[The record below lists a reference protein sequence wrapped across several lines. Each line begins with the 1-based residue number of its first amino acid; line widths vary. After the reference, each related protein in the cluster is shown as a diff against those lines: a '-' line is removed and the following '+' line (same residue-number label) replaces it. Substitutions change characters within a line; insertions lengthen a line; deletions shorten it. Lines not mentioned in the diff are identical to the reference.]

1 MQLTYE
7 FNEKQL
13 SLIAYLLSRHGCDL
27 TEENAQKNSDKMIGW
42 NELWELQRI
51 FAYAANTF

>member
-13 SLIAYLLSRHGCDL
+13 SLIAYLLSRYGCDL
-27 TEENAQKNSDKMIGW
+27 TEETAPKNTDRMIGW

-51 FAYAANTF
+51 FASAANTI